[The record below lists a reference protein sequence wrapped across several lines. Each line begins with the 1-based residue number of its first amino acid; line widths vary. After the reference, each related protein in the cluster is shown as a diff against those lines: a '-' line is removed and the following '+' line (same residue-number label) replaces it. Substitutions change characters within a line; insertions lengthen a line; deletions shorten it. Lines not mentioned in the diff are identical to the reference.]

1 MVMVIL
7 VILVLM
13 VLLLMAARSF
23 PVVAGRRSL
32 RCQTP
37 YYHQP
42 PAFPTGLT
50 GNSPPPPGPTLPT
63 LASSERHSIP
73 QTLVLLMVS
82 STALAIPVYRHT
94 AIQRQKRVTAK
105 GEYCSYAFLPLDGST
120 DGRSA
125 LPSRPTPAGCP
136 IPLCDAQSRSRC
148 VCRRLNAPRGHR
160 PAPGSRV
167 VCMFEH
173 RDAPQPRYRAVAV
186 AAAGARRGAV
196 MYRRHRRSSSPSAA
210 GTAQPVVT
218 SPALLRATPTPV
230 PGQRRGQ
237 TGGGARAGRDNVGHR
252 VRLHTQD

>member
-1 MVMVIL
+1 MLIL
-7 VILVLM
+7 VILILILM
-13 VLLLMAARSF
+13 VLILMAARSF
-23 PVVAGRRSL
+23 PVVAGRLSL

-50 GNSPPPPGPTLPT
+50 CNSPLNPTPPPRLLRTSL
-63 LASSERHSIP
+63 HSTDTAP
-73 QTLVLLMVS
+73 VVHVLMVS
-82 STALAIPVYRHT
+82 STASAIPVYRHT
-94 AIQRQKRVTAK
+94 AIQRQTRVTAK
-105 GEYCSYAFLPLDGST
+105 GEYCNYAFLPLDGST

-148 VCRRLNAPRGHR
+148 GGRRLNAPRGHR

-186 AAAGARRGAV
+186 AVAMGGSTGARRGAV

-210 GTAQPVVT
+210 GTAQ
-218 SPALLRATPTPV
+218 
-230 PGQRRGQ
+230 
-237 TGGGARAGRDNVGHR
+237 
-252 VRLHTQD
+252 